1 MNILDPNYC
10 HIEIDTPQITS
21 CFFIKLLHC
30 EPWYHYTVFMKTEVG
45 EENGFVFQNGIAA
58 FPKLW
63 DLERG
68 RKTWTLT
75 MSTNLTERKK
85 EKERKRKKEK
95 RLERPYKLQGSN
107 PLTSRWCLHVLPTH
121 KPLRVA
127 MQLCGSY
134 VKCINFSVTG

>member
-85 EKERKRKKEK
+85 EKERKRKKEPSFYQAFES
-95 RLERPYKLQGSN
+95 LA
-107 PLTSRWCLHVLPTH
+107 WLPF
-121 KPLRVA
+121 L
-127 MQLCGSY
+127 
-134 VKCINFSVTG
+134 FSVDANTDCLKQFFSQNTWILTVGT